1 MLRKWFLLCLA
12 LFLIVA
18 PTGSAFAQDENPYV
32 TCGDL
37 AAEDCDIVRAA
48 SEAMQGLSS
57 YSSTVDFDIALTD
70 LPSLPADISFS
81 FASDGTFALDP
92 EITTALMEMQLMG
105 ADELAEN
112 MPQMFE
118 TLADLYFTLGFDMV
132 VDVSVSED
140 LAALIGQ
147 SAGTQIPDA
156 ITLAM
161 RMTEGYVYLNLDEL
175 AAVMPE
181 AEGMQGWIGFDI
193 GTLMSDSLQAAAEQ
207 LEAGGEAAQA
217 MGSAAAMTMQQQALM
232 TAAKDYVTVTR
243 LEDSEVDGTPVA
255 QFQYDFDAAGFIGSP
270 EFNSFL
276 TEQLK
281 AMAAT
286 NPDAAASGL
295 TPENIDMVSAM
306 LPMMGPMLLSGLT
319 WQTTTSIG
327 LEDNFQYGSESH
339 IAWDLS
345 GVLRLAQMPS
355 SGQPMFELH
364 MTSANSD
371 FDSAP
376 AIEAPEDATIIP
388 LEQLQ
393 GAPVM

>member
-161 RMTEGYVYLNLDEL
+161 RMTEGYFYLNLDEL

>member
-12 LFLIVA
+12 LLLIVA
-18 PTGSAFAQDENPYV
+18 PAGSAFAQDENPYV

-37 AAEDCDIVRAA
+37 PEEDCDIIRAS
-48 SEAMQGLSS
+48 SEAMLNLTS
-57 YSSTVDFDIALTD
+57 YSSVVDFDLSLTD
-70 LPSLPADISFS
+70 LPSLPADLSFS
-81 FASDGTFALDP
+81 FSSDGTFALDP
-92 EITTALMEMQLMG
+92 EITAALLEMQSMG
-105 ADELAEN
+105 PEAMAEN
-112 MPQMFE
+112 MAQMFE
-118 TLADLYFTLGFDMV
+118 LVADLYFTLGFDMV
-132 VDVSVSED
+132 VDVAMSED
-140 LAALIGQ
+140 LTNLIAQ

-161 RMTEGYVYLNLDEL
+161 RMTEGYFYLNLDEL

-193 GTLMSDSLQAAAEQ
+193 GTLMSDSLQAATEQ
-207 LEAGGEAAQA
+207 LEEGGEAAQA
-217 MGSAAAMTMQQQALM
+217 VGASAAMSAQQQVLM
-232 TAAKDYVTVTR
+232 QAAKDYVTVTR

-255 QFQYDFDAAGFIGSP
+255 QFQYVFDAASFIGSP
-270 EFNSFL
+270 EFTSFL
-276 TEQLK
+276 TEQLT
-281 AMAAT
+281 AMAEM
-286 NPDAAASGL
+286 NPDAASSGL

-319 WQTTTSIG
+319 WETTTSIG
-327 LEDNFQYGSESH
+327 LEDNFQYGSESN
-339 IAWDLS
+339 IVWDLS

-355 SGQPMFELH
+355 SGQPTFELH